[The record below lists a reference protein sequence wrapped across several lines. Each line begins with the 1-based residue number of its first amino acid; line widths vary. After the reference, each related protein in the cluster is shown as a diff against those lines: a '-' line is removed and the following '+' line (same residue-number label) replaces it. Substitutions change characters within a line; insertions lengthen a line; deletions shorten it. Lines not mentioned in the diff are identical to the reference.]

1 MHLLE
6 LCSLLSVLML
16 MSIVAEGAYV
26 VGKCMIYGVNGEL
39 VNCYKLETG
48 RFAGGIIYIFFLFH
62 IETAE
67 MVNERVGSAGKLT

>member
-6 LCSLLSVLML
+6 LCTLFSVLML
-16 MSIVAEGAYV
+16 MSIVAEGAYI

-39 VNCYKLETG
+39 LETG

>member
-6 LCSLLSVLML
+6 LCTLFSVLML

-39 VNCYKLETG
+39 FKCSNLLVVLY
-48 RFAGGIIYIFFLFH
+48 IYIFFLFD

>member
-6 LCSLLSVLML
+6 LCTLFSVLML

-39 VNCYKLETG
+39 KLETG

-62 IETAE
+62 TETAE